1 MERTKRMIA
10 VVLAASILLGG
21 CWNARDIEQLIYID
35 AIGVDYVN
43 HKVVVYLQILGF
55 SNIAKKESNTQLTR
69 EPVSVAKGEG
79 DTYVSAIYQ
88 IYTTTQQ
95 RLIWSHVHSIVFTE
109 RALKHGKFDQVMD
122 ALDRYQEFRYSV
134 WSFATKESLED
145 VFNARPI
152 LGISVLYSQ
161 LADPKDIYGQFSYI
175 RPLLLFRVISE
186 RNEPNGAVRLPF
198 LSVEKKPW
206 TENKKPLPQLK
217 INGIC
222 FLQNK
227 ELKGCLP
234 HEQVAGVRW
243 LEKETRRTLLK
254 SGKKSALL
262 VMESPRPKIIPGL
275 EKGRPIF
282 RISIKTTGY
291 VTQLFQP
298 TRIALLEKD
307 AARQIEAEVRSLYD
321 RGLKLGID
329 TLELGHS
336 FYRKFPREWHHLNQE
351 GVLPLTPDSLKSIE
365 VEVKITD
372 GGISKVRQRKT
383 GADDRR

>member
-1 MERTKRMIA
+1 
-10 VVLAASILLGG
+10 
-21 CWNARDIEQLIYID
+21 
-35 AIGVDYVN
+35 
-43 HKVVVYLQILGF
+43 
-55 SNIAKKESNTQLTR
+55 
-69 EPVSVAKGEG
+69 
-79 DTYVSAIYQ
+79 
-88 IYTTTQQ
+88 
-95 RLIWSHVHSIVFTE
+95 
-109 RALKHGKFDQVMD
+109 
-122 ALDRYQEFRYSV
+122 
-134 WSFATKESLED
+134 
-145 VFNARPI
+145 
-152 LGISVLYSQ
+152 
-161 LADPKDIYGQFSYI
+161 
-175 RPLLLFRVISE
+175 
-186 RNEPNGAVRLPF
+186 
-198 LSVEKKPW
+198 
-206 TENKKPLPQLK
+206 
-217 INGIC
+217 
-222 FLQNK
+222 
-227 ELKGCLP
+227 
-234 HEQVAGVRW
+234 
-243 LEKETRRTLLK
+243 
-254 SGKKSALL
+254 
-262 VMESPRPKIIPGL
+262 MESPRPKIIPGL